1 MIFIATCEEKKRK
14 DKRETET
21 TTETLGE
28 EAVGPSQSW
37 KSRKHL
43 NISVDVDGRERGEP
57 ASTGVDHVGSPTPL
71 GSPGCLSAITGTG

>member
-28 EAVGPSQSW
+28 AVARGA
-37 KSRKHL
+37 KSELEVKK
-43 NISVDVDGRERGEP
+43 
-57 ASTGVDHVGSPTPL
+57 TF
-71 GSPGCLSAITGTG
+71 